1 MFHKFLM
8 IPVAVVLLTACAA
21 PSQQQVEAEV
31 DDAAAASL
39 PEFSDAWHAASSNGP
54 VQVGW
59 IESFNDPVLSGL
71 VREAQQN
78 NRSLAAAAAN
88 VEQARAL
95 ARQAG
100 ASLSPDIGITAGA
113 GRGGAVEGAPNA
125 SSSFSTG
132 IQVGWEID
140 LWGRIR
146 SGVAQS
152 TASAQ
157 AAQADYRFAQYS
169 LAANTATAYFTAIEA
184 KLQTGIAK
192 DSLAALEDT
201 VRIVNAQFE
210 EGMASAQDVALVRT
224 DLATAQDQVV
234 TLEGAQR
241 SALRALELLLGRYPA
256 ADIDVRTSLPTVP
269 GPPPAGMPSEL
280 LERRPDIV
288 AAERRVAAAFNA
300 TNQAKAARL
309 PSLNL
314 TGSIGGASSE
324 LSDALNPANMIW
336 NVGTGLLAPIFDGGR
351 LRENVN
357 IATAEQQASL
367 AQYADTALNAF
378 SEVESALDQGLVLIE
393 RDRALLEAAEQA
405 ENAYRLADLRYREG
419 ESSLLDLLNIQQR
432 ELAAKSN
439 YSSVQRLQLEQRV
452 GLNLALGGSW

>member
-39 PEFSDAWHAASSNGP
+39 PEFSDAWHAASSTGP

-169 LAANTATAYFTAIEA
+169 LAANTAIAYFTAIEA

-224 DLATAQDQVV
+224 DLATAQDQVA

-288 AAERRVAAAFNA
+288 AAERRVASAFNA